1 MAPYVLRLGDVN
13 SVVFLR
19 SIYSQASLT
28 LPTIQHLTSVDAVH
42 QLLTDKCNV
51 AGHVDM
57 LAVLMLSSQIAAMQ
71 IAESHLSHITLKM
84 LLLSVII

>member
-1 MAPYVLRLGDVN
+1 MAHNVLRLGDVN

-19 SIYSQASLT
+19 SIHSQASLT
-28 LPTIQHLTSVDAVH
+28 LLSIQHLTSVDAVH

-57 LAVLMLSSQIAAMQ
+57 LAVLMLRSE
-71 IAESHLSHITLKM
+71 IAEMQSPHI
-84 LLLSVII
+84 SY

>member
-19 SIYSQASLT
+19 SIHSQAPLFPT
-28 LPTIQHLTSVDAVH
+28 FPTIQHLTSVDAIR

-57 LAVLMLSSQIAAMQ
+57 LAVLLFSIQIAAM
-71 IAESHLSHITLKM
+71 
-84 LLLSVII
+84 